1 MPGRWILSI
10 YRTLAVLLILLC
22 AASTSAAEWYK
33 DYEAGLEHI
42 KKGRVGEAIPRLQ
55 AAIAQK
61 NQEGLNIKFYGM
73 KFDDYLPHYYLGKA
87 YFLQKNYTSAVKEF
101 DTSTGQGEIQRNRSL
116 FQNLSELRTLAST
129 QMALNQPGP
138 VIPQKKPEPVEPER
152 KPVPPEKKPEPI
164 QPEPKPVIPE
174 KKPEA
179 QDAVREQPKVDPVV
193 KPEPEKAIPA
203 PPVPTPQELNLQRT
217 KTMIKEGARKYFQG
231 EYDSAISSF
240 SIALKLTPEDV
251 TAQFLIGCSF
261 AAKYLL
267 SGSSDQ
273 KSFQKASVAFQKI
286 RRLSPNHPLTN
297 SPLISPAVR
306 EIYQKIVTSG

>member
-1 MPGRWILSI
+1 MPGRWNPSI
-10 YRTLAVLLILLC
+10 YRTLAVLLIVLC
-22 AASTSAAEWYK
+22 TVSTSAAEWYK
-33 DYEAGLEHI
+33 DYEAGLDHI
-42 KKGRVGEAIPRLQ
+42 KKGRIAEAIPRLQ

-87 YFLQKNYTSAVKEF
+87 YFLQKNYKGALKEF
-101 DTSTGQGEIQRNRSL
+101 DISNSQGEIQRNRSL

-138 VIPQKKPEPVEPER
+138 VTPEKKPQ
-152 KPVPPEKKPEPI
+152 PVPPEPKPAIPEKKPEPENAI
-164 QPEPKPVIPE
+164 RDQT
-174 KKPEA
+174 
-179 QDAVREQPKVDPVV
+179 KVDPVV
-193 KPEPEKAIPA
+193 KSEPEKIPVP
-203 PPVPTPQELNLQRT
+203 PPVPTRQELNLQRT
-217 KTMIKEGARKYFQG
+217 KTLIKEGARRYFQG
-231 EYDSAISSF
+231 DYDSAISSL
-240 SIALKLTPEDV
+240 STALKLTPEDT
-251 TAQFLIGCSF
+251 TAQFLLGCSF

-273 KSFQKASVAFQKI
+273 KSLQKASFAFQKI

-306 EIYQKIVTSG
+306 EMYQKIVTSG

>member
-1 MPGRWILSI
+1 MPGRWIPSI
-10 YRTLAVLLILLC
+10 YRTLAVILILVC
-22 AASTSAAEWYK
+22 MVSPSAAEWYK

-42 KKGRVGEAIPRLQ
+42 KKGRAGEAVPRLQ

-87 YFLQKNYTSAVKEF
+87 YFLQKNYKSALKEF
-101 DTSTGQGEIQRNRSL
+101 DISSSQGEIQRNRNL

-129 QMALNQPGP
+129 QMALSQPGP
-138 VIPQKKPEPVEPER
+138 VTPEKKPEPVQPQPTPVIPEKKPQPIEPEP
-152 KPVPPEKKPEPI
+152 KPVTPEKKPEPI
-164 QPEPKPVIPE
+164 EPEPKPVTPE
-174 KKPEA
+174 KKPE
-179 QDAVREQPKVDPVV
+179 
-193 KPEPEKAIPA
+193 PEKIIPP
-203 PPVPTPQELNLQRT
+203 PPVPTVQELNLQRT
-217 KTMIKEGARKYFQG
+217 KTMIKEGARRYFQG
-231 EYDSAISSF
+231 DYDSAISSL
-240 SIALKLTPEDV
+240 STALRLTPEDT
-251 TAQFLIGCSF
+251 TAQFLLGCSF

-286 RRLSPNHPLTN
+286 RRVRPNHPLTN

-306 EIYQKIVTSG
+306 EIYQKVTSG

>member
-1 MPGRWILSI
+1 MPGRWIPSI
-10 YRTLAVLLILLC
+10 YRTLAVSLILVC
-22 AASTSAAEWYK
+22 TVSTSAAEWYK
-33 DYEAGLEHI
+33 DYEAGLELM
-42 KKGRVGEAIPRLQ
+42 KKGRAGEAIARLQ

-87 YFLQKNYTSAVKEF
+87 YFLQKNYKSALNEF
-101 DTSTGQGEIQRNRSL
+101 DISSSQGEIQRNRSL

-129 QMALNQPGP
+129 QLALNQPGP
-138 VIPQKKPEPVEPER
+138 TIPEKKPEPAQPQP
-152 KPVPPEKKPEPI
+152 KPALPEKKPEPI
-164 QPEPKPVIPE
+164 VPEPKPVTPE
-174 KKPEA
+174 KKPER
-179 QDAVREQPKVDPVV
+179 QDAIRDQPKVDPLV
-193 KPEPEKAIPA
+193 KPEPEKTLPSPPA
-203 PPVPTPQELNLQRT
+203 PTQQELNLQRT
-217 KTMIKEGARKYFQG
+217 KTIIKEGARRYFQG
-231 EYDSAISSF
+231 DYDSAISSF
-240 SIALKLTPEDV
+240 ASALKLTPEDT
-251 TAQFLIGCSF
+251 TAQFLLGCSF

-286 RRLSPNHPLTN
+286 RRVSPNHPLTN